1 MSMDSGNSRKRK
13 HSDAVAASPLGMLVD
28 AETARDF
35 QLSDSGLSA
44 RGAPAGNIYSNI
56 TLGGETRAV
65 LGNVFYTTNNNV
77 TNPSERNAE
86 EERHDKLMD
95 TLAFDRMDFRR
106 ATIETAHT
114 RTCQWIFEEKEFAR
128 WRDPAYRDT
137 NHGFL
142 WIKGKPGSGKSTMM
156 KCILDHMTKH
166 ASECKIISFFF
177 NARGERLERS
187 TEGCYR
193 SLIHQMLAAFPE
205 LRTTIQIPQSLS
217 RGQASS
223 VAMLQNIFHEAVLS
237 LQQDHLVLMIDAL
250 DECDQQEIRSM
261 VQSLGSLAQACEL
274 QGVTLSTCF
283 ASRHY
288 PSITVRFCDS
298 LSMEKSKGHEQD
310 ILMYARDSL
319 AIRPDVQ
326 REEILNQVIR
336 KAEGV
341 FLWVVLVVR
350 ILNESFDKGQSHDQ
364 LLDALSNIPDDLD
377 ALLASII
384 SNAASDQHT
393 LPTLLWVLSER
404 SPWPSDLIY
413 AAIRL
418 GAGETSHL
426 QETRL
431 FGRSFLYR
439 FVLHASKGLVVVDD
453 GPTIG
458 GDDFDTCTLRFIHE
472 SVRQYTLTKGLAQ
485 LSPKFATNVEIAR
498 CVYMV
503 GLYESCLR
511 HFKCPLPTRH
521 EPPIFQSNY
530 KNTSDDWRKF
540 YEYDRKHFDY
550 RVSVPYGLPRH
561 ARSIFWH
568 HLSIARARKSYDVD
582 RIHSFPKSQYISITN
597 HFCSNDP
604 TTRPTAS
611 FLYLLLSSNASRPRS
626 QTWEATHGLDAF
638 DAFGDTVKDMLEH
651 CAKCKS
657 RIPDRCDPDGSP
669 TTSCSEFLI
678 GRDLDDYC
686 GGRYGTP
693 LIAALAG
700 SRFRAASIAGLL
712 LDYE

>member
-261 VQSLGSLAQACEL
+261 VQSLGSLAQAREL

-336 KAEGV
+336 KAEGA

-364 LLDALSNIPDDLD
+364 LLDALSSIPDDLD

-384 SNAASDQHT
+384 SNAASD
-393 LPTLLWVLSER
+393 
-404 SPWPSDLIY
+404 
-413 AAIRL
+413 
-418 GAGETSHL
+418 
-426 QETRL
+426 
-431 FGRSFLYR
+431 
-439 FVLHASKGLVVVDD
+439 
-453 GPTIG
+453 
-458 GDDFDTCTLRFIHE
+458 
-472 SVRQYTLTKGLAQ
+472 
-485 LSPKFATNVEIAR
+485 
-498 CVYMV
+498 
-503 GLYESCLR
+503 
-511 HFKCPLPTRH
+511 
-521 EPPIFQSNY
+521 
-530 KNTSDDWRKF
+530 
-540 YEYDRKHFDY
+540 
-550 RVSVPYGLPRH
+550 
-561 ARSIFWH
+561 
-568 HLSIARARKSYDVD
+568 
-582 RIHSFPKSQYISITN
+582 
-597 HFCSNDP
+597 
-604 TTRPTAS
+604 
-611 FLYLLLSSNASRPRS
+611 
-626 QTWEATHGLDAF
+626 
-638 DAFGDTVKDMLEH
+638 
-651 CAKCKS
+651 
-657 RIPDRCDPDGSP
+657 
-669 TTSCSEFLI
+669 
-678 GRDLDDYC
+678 
-686 GGRYGTP
+686 
-693 LIAALAG
+693 
-700 SRFRAASIAGLL
+700 
-712 LDYE
+712 